1 MASATLRYR
10 NPVDVRFGVGS
21 LALLPEVL
29 RGRPAVVITF
39 PEAEATGLLPTVRS
53 LLGAQLRGIIT
64 DIEPNPGVA
73 WVEAHYADFWSR
85 YSDAVVVAIG
95 GGSTIDSAKA
105 LLSRPPS
112 GTFAETLV
120 ALRAGQTPPTAQALP
135 LISIPTTAGTGS
147 EVTPW
152 ATLWDRTAA
161 TPTKL
166 SFHTEALWS
175 EIALVDPALTLTLP
189 DSVTRVSALDALS
202 HALESIWN
210 LNANPVSDALAV
222 EAAGTLIATLP
233 SLLADPRDL
242 ALRTEVSRASLLAGL
257 AFSNTKTALAHA
269 ISYPLTLRY
278 GVPHGIACSFTL
290 PLVWSM
296 AQGVSPARDA
306 VLAEIFGPQETNP
319 TGALRSFLESVGV
332 DCGFGAYGVSPAE
345 AAAILRNAAGGAR
358 GQNFINT
365 QLCANHSTSS

>member
-39 PEAEATGLLPTVRS
+39 PEAASTGLLPKVRT
-53 LLGAQLRGIIT
+53 LLGTQLRGVIT
-64 DIEPNPGVA
+64 DVEPNPDVA
-73 WVEAHYADFWSR
+73 WVEARYGEFWTRYA
-85 YSDAVVVAIG
+85 DAVVVAIG
-95 GGSTIDSAKA
+95 GGSTIDSAKV
-105 LLSRPPS
+105 LLSRSPS
-112 GTFAETLV
+112 GAFAETLA

-166 SFHTEALWS
+166 SLHTDFLWAEA
-175 EIALVDPALTLTLP
+175 ALVDPELTLTLP
-189 DSVTRVSALDALS
+189 DALTRVCALDALS
-202 HALESIWN
+202 HAFEAIWN
-210 LNANPVSDALAV
+210 RNANPVSDALAV
-222 EAAGTLIATLP
+222 EAACTMIAMLP
-233 SLLADPRDL
+233 RLLADPRDL
-242 ALRTEVSRASLLAGL
+242 ALRTEVARASLLAGL

-269 ISYPLTLRY
+269 ISYPLTLRH

-296 AQGVSPARDA
+296 AQGVSSARDA

-319 TGALRSFLESVGV
+319 IGALRRFLEGVGV
-332 DCGFGAYGVSPAE
+332 DCSFTAYGVSPAE
-345 AAAILRNAAGGAR
+345 TAEILRTAAGGAR

-365 QLCANHSTSS
+365 QL